1 MDLVYSTVLPFIY
14 NTKYSVHGCLMQIYP
29 DSQGFIKIA
38 YDDFFPPKK
47 DALTRNFLQ
56 TVSMQ
61 SSQSSTVPVL
71 VDQFE

>member
-1 MDLVYSTVLPFIY
+1 
-14 NTKYSVHGCLMQIYP
+14 MQIYP
-29 DSQGFIKIA
+29 DSLGFIKIA